1 MLKMQKSAYSLFFLL
16 GLLLFAACADDIKE
30 NALLSKFSFEKS
42 LYYVGDV
49 VNLVNESMGGE
60 GGYSY
65 EWNFGNGQ
73 TSTEENPSV
82 VYNAHGAY
90 VVTLT
95 VRDSEGSM
103 AMSQKLLVIDQA
115 PLPEVGNIQLKWIA
129 SEYLGDIRSTSPAIS
144 ADNYIYMTSN
154 DHILRKFSAEDGQ
167 QVWAFDLWT
176 TADGDSPAGNTHTT
190 PSIDADGTV
199 YVGSGDTSGSVGR
212 VYAINPDG
220 TKKWVVA
227 GNAETG
233 FWNKG
238 NASTPRINYLT
249 CAIGER
255 HVYMGN
261 GGSTGSVLAVDKQTG
276 YRVGYVSNAD
286 NTGGPSGGVSGGLVL
301 TKDQTIIWSGGRNGL
316 FGASASALNAGGN
329 VMWSWQIFNAGDDK
343 PTENMNA
350 SLAIGA
356 DGTIYGLGTLGT
368 GTVAYAVGS
377 DGIEKWRTSLNGVG
391 AQDQGGV
398 VIGIDGSV
406 IVTVKRASGE
416 ATGGIVAL
424 DAQNGAIKW
433 HYGIAEDVS
442 GCAAVDQV
450 GNIHFATQSGNYYI
464 IKSDASEDPLILK
477 RDLAS
482 LIAESTS
489 SLGAGWEAGMAK
501 VWSSPVIGMD
511 GTIYVGVTNTNN
523 TSQSV
528 LIALEDEGVTGPA
541 SSAWP
546 MKGGNAQHT
555 SLQK

>member
-1 MLKMQKSAYSLFFLL
+1 
-16 GLLLFAACADDIKE
+16 
-30 NALLSKFSFEKS
+30 
-42 LYYVGDV
+42 
-49 VNLVNESMGGE
+49 
-60 GGYSY
+60 
-65 EWNFGNGQ
+65 
-73 TSTEENPSV
+73 
-82 VYNAHGAY
+82 
-90 VVTLT
+90 
-95 VRDSEGSM
+95 
-103 AMSQKLLVIDQA
+103 
-115 PLPEVGNIQLKWIA
+115 
-129 SEYLGDIRSTSPAIS
+129 
-144 ADNYIYMTSN
+144 
-154 DHILRKFSAEDGQ
+154 
-167 QVWAFDLWT
+167 
-176 TADGDSPAGNTHTT
+176 
-190 PSIDADGTV
+190 
-199 YVGSGDTSGSVGR
+199 
-212 VYAINPDG
+212 
-220 TKKWVVA
+220 
-227 GNAETG
+227 
-233 FWNKG
+233 
-238 NASTPRINYLT
+238 
-249 CAIGER
+249 
-255 HVYMGN
+255 
-261 GGSTGSVLAVDKQTG
+261 
-276 YRVGYVSNAD
+276 
-286 NTGGPSGGVSGGLVL
+286 
-301 TKDQTIIWSGGRNGL
+301 
-316 FGASASALNAGGN
+316 
-329 VMWSWQIFNAGDDK
+329 
-343 PTENMNA
+343 MNA

-398 VIGIDGSV
+398 VIGIDGTV